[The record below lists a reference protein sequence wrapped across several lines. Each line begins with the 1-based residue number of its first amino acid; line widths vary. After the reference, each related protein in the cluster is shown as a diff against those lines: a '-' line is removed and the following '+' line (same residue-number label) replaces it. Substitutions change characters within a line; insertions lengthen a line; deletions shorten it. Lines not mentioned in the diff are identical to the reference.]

1 MKVDGEVWPGRQDVW
16 IAASLPLGHLFSPQV
31 GALLKSRDVED
42 IVIYLSSLG
51 KHNSITTDSLTST
64 YKQWSLAQQKST
76 LATAAECMYL
86 SSQPLPRASTSPS
99 WEPAGWRQ
107 LWLTSRMSSPAL
119 ADLGQGQA
127 SPWNFQAQRSTTE

>member
-1 MKVDGEVWPGRQDVW
+1 MKVDGEVWPGQQDVW

-31 GALLKSRDVED
+31 GAPLKSRDVED

-76 LATAAECMYL
+76 LATAAECMYT
-86 SSQPLPRASTSPS
+86 SSQSLPRASTSPS
-99 WEPAGWRQ
+99 W
-107 LWLTSRMSSPAL
+107 
-119 ADLGQGQA
+119 
-127 SPWNFQAQRSTTE
+127 